1 MENPK
6 RCLRHLGAVLPK
18 AWSRGLA
25 SGIAA
30 LFAVS
35 IAGSASAEV
44 TLRYSDHDP
53 AGAMRTGFNK
63 DVWLPEIEKQTGG
76 EVKIQDFFGGALL
89 GSKEVLKGIGDGV
102 TDLGFAYPGHYPRQ
116 LLAHNIFNLFPRGP
130 QKYDDMVWFWRKV
143 NEEVPAF
150 KAELK
155 KANVVV
161 LFYGAGL
168 PAAFA
173 GKKPIKS
180 LADIKG
186 DKWRAGSKWLLKYLG
201 NAGAQ
206 PVAVPWGDT
215 YMALQT
221 GTIDGVL
228 TNYDGLHMMKF
239 DEVASNLLISKEFW
253 FAVPL
258 FHLMNADKF
267 NSLPKNVRDGIMM
280 AGEIAEAK
288 FGAVYDAAFDKV
300 RSEQIEAGYSVTE
313 LSSADVVAWENRGEL
328 AKLQAEW
335 VAEAEKAGLADAAQV
350 MEQVRALH
358 KQALAR

>member
-1 MENPK
+1 MASHK
-6 RCLRHLGAVLPK
+6 RCLRYLGSVLPE
-18 AWSRGLA
+18 AWSKAVA
-25 SGIAA
+25 SAIAA
-30 LFAVS
+30 LFAVGVG
-35 IAGSASAEV
+35 GSALAEM
-44 TLRYSDHDP
+44 TLKYADHDP
-53 AGAMRTGFNK
+53 PGGMRTGFNK

-76 EVKIQDFFGGALL
+76 EVKIQDFFGGALF

-102 TDLGFAYPGHYPRQ
+102 ADLGFAYPGHYPRQ
-116 LLAHNIFNLFPRGP
+116 LLAHNIYNLFPRGP
-130 QKYDDMVWFWRKV
+130 QKYEDMVWLWRKI

-173 GKKPIKS
+173 GKKPIRQ

-258 FHLMNADKF
+258 FHLMNAEKF
-267 NSLPKNVRDGIMM
+267 NALPKKVRDGILK

-300 RSEQIEAGYSVTE
+300 RSDQVEAGYVVNE
-313 LSSADVVAWENRGEL
+313 LSSDDVVAWENRGEL

-335 VAEAEKAGLADAAQV
+335 VAEAEKAGLANAAEV

>member
-1 MENPK
+1 MGNPK
-6 RCLRHLGAVLPK
+6 RCFRIVEAVMPKVRILGA
-18 AWSRGLA
+18 A

-30 LFAVS
+30 LFAVCVVGP
-35 IAGSASAEV
+35 ALAEM

-76 EVKIQDFFGGALL
+76 EVKIQDFFGGSLL

-116 LLAHNIFNLFPRGP
+116 LLAHNIYNLFPRGP
-130 QKYDDMVWFWRKV
+130 QKYSDMVRLWRKV

-173 GKKPIKS
+173 GKKPIKT

-267 NSLPKNVRDGIMM
+267 NSLPKNVQDGIMK

-288 FGAVYDAAFDKV
+288 FGAVYDAAFESV
-300 RSEQIEAGYSVTE
+300 RADQIAAGYSVNE
-313 LSSADVVAWENRGEL
+313 LSPADVIAWENRGEL

-335 VAEAEKAGLADAAQV
+335 VAEAEKAGLANAAQV

-358 KQALAR
+358 TQALAR